1 MKFKHLFFMLT
12 MLMSMAVCNM
22 ALVSCSD
29 DDPENGGKSEQPTED
44 PEKNTTDVA
53 VTGPVL
59 DYGALYADIKGV
71 VNLNSISVSYSD
83 VRFGIVISERPDL
96 EDGVDFFAQDIVGRT
111 IKAHF
116 LLRPSTT
123 YYYATFVS
131 PTESFAYWGE
141 TYSFTTKPINKDI
154 AVTGGTSDIGAFSV
168 KINGFTNPEEVYAA
182 DAAAT
187 VGIEIAEDADFS
199 KSHRKLVL
207 ESNEIDDIKKFSVE
221 ATSLAANKK
230 YYYRTYLHADYFN
243 GFFGQDFYFYGDTQ
257 TFTTKSVN
265 EDAVV
270 TGDASDIGMFSAR
283 ISGSTNL
290 KQFEAG
296 GIKTSV
302 GIEVSEKDDFS
313 NARKISVTG
322 NVEKFNVE
330 VTSLSIE
337 TKYYYRTYLKTDI
350 KSQEYYYYGEK
361 KSFTTKGLDNSHHYV
376 DLGLPSGTLW
386 ATMNVGASKPEE
398 YGDYFAWGETEGYNR
413 GKTNFDWSTY
423 KWCKGS
429 ETTMTKYCH
438 DSNYGYNGFMDNK
451 TELDPEDDAA
461 YVNWGSDWRMP
472 TYDQLKEL
480 REQCTWTWYTINNVI
495 GYLVAGKNGNVIFL
509 PAAGYRDDSSLNYAG
524 SYGVCWSRTLYSD
537 YPRSAWYLGFLSSNV
552 DMRSYYRYHG
562 RSVRPVRSP
571 E

>member
-12 MLMSMAVCNM
+12 MLISMAVCNM

-83 VRFGIVISERPDL
+83 VRFGIAISERPDL
-96 EDGVDFFAQDIVGRT
+96 DDGVDFFTEDIVGRT

-131 PTESFAYWGE
+131 PTESFTYWGK

-199 KSHRKLVL
+199 KSHRLLEL
-207 ESNEIDDIKKFSVE
+207 ESDEIDDIKKFSVE

-230 YYYRTYLHADYFN
+230 YYYRTYLHAEYFN
-243 GFFGQDFYFYGDTQ
+243 WVFGQDLYFYGDTQ
-257 TFTTKSVN
+257 TFTTKS
-265 EDAVV
+265 
-270 TGDASDIGMFSAR
+270 
-283 ISGSTNL
+283 
-290 KQFEAG
+290 
-296 GIKTSV
+296 
-302 GIEVSEKDDFS
+302 
-313 NARKISVTG
+313 
-322 NVEKFNVE
+322 
-330 VTSLSIE
+330 
-337 TKYYYRTYLKTDI
+337 
-350 KSQEYYYYGEK
+350 
-361 KSFTTKGLDNSHHYV
+361 LDNSNHYV

-386 ATMNVGASKPEE
+386 ATMNIGATSPED
-398 YGDYFAWGETEGYNR
+398 YGDYFAWGETEGYNS
-413 GKTNFDWSTY
+413 GKTTFNWSTY
-423 KWCKGS
+423 KWCEGDYN
-429 ETTMTKYCH
+429 TMTKYCTN
-438 DSNYGYNGFMDNK
+438 SRYGYNGFTDNK

-461 YVNWGSDWRMP
+461 CVNWGSDWCMP
-472 TYDQLKEL
+472 TYDQLEEL
-480 REQCTWTWYTINNVI
+480 RVQCTWTWYTINKVT
-495 GYLVAGKNGNVIFL
+495 GYLVTGKNGNVIFL
-509 PAAGYRDDSSLNYAG
+509 PAAGYRDGSSLDRAG
-524 SYGVCWSRTLYSD
+524 SRGYYWSRTLNSD
-537 YPRSAWYLGFLSSNV
+537 YPNDAWYLYFHSSDVYMYNYY
-552 DMRSYYRYHG
+552 RSYG
-562 RSVRPVRSP
+562 RSVRPVRVSQ
-571 E
+571 